1 MRSQYKLFASIALF
15 VLLTPFAAKAADPVP
30 VLGPDGHYYVIIAAS
45 AIDWDTAKTMA
56 EDSELLPE
64 WGIAGHLAT
73 ITSAEEQAFVES
85 LRSDPQRAL
94 GQVWIGG
101 YQTPNSGTTGAG
113 WNWVNGEGAITT
125 FYWHPA
131 EPNDGDGTEN
141 NQENHLA
148 TGRYGDAQWND
159 EGVAPQLITGFVVEF
174 SGTVDAGN
182 CKANSGLVCNP
193 SGVQSVS
200 LPATINLPPNATIT
214 QLLVRPRPTD
224 GAGVCPGSQYA
235 FLDPR
240 VNPLTGR
247 VVAAVE
253 LDVFNDGSLIL
264 PAHQFGSPC
273 FAVVEGGANF
283 DLTPALSNGGV
294 VDASQIPESVPGIG
308 QTFACLS
315 ATNRDLQTTTQF
327 GYQTHDRFDMVEE
340 SGVAVTKGCNSPSR
354 AGTFKLSWFIL
365 NTHED
370 CGIVYS
376 APGGRAAVQQCF
388 IDRAVDYYDALE
400 QVLFAAAPNLVRPKF
415 STLSSKLNQARSM
428 TKTGQYSKSNQRLQ
442 DLLGLVQ
449 GAQWD
454 VSNGEN
460 EPGNLIMRINNLIFR
475 NEQLATA
482 ASY

>member
-1 MRSQYKLFASIALF
+1 MLKGFQKFAV
-15 VLLTPFAAKAADPVP
+15 VLLAMLPMAVNAADPVP
-30 VLGPDGHYYVIIAAS
+30 VLGPDGHYYVVIPAN
-45 AIDWDTAKTMA
+45 AITWDTAKSMA
-56 EDSELLPE
+56 ENSELLPD
-64 WGIAGHLAT
+64 WGIAGHLVT
-73 ITSAEEQAFVES
+73 ITSVEEQAFVES
-85 LRSDPQRAL
+85 LRLAAGL

-101 YQTPNSGTTGAG
+101 YQTPNSGSPGAG
-113 WNWVNGEGAITT
+113 WNWVNDEGAITT

-131 EPNDGDGTEN
+131 EPNDGGGAED

-148 TGRYGDAQWND
+148 TGRYGDALWND

-182 CKANSGLVCNP
+182 CVAGSGTVCNP
-193 SGVQSVS
+193 SGVQSVT
-200 LPATINLPPNATIT
+200 LPAGINLPADATIT
-214 QLLVRPRPTD
+214 QLLVRPQPTD
-224 GAGVCPGSQYA
+224 GAAVCPGSQYA

-240 VNPLTGR
+240 VNPVTGR

-264 PAHQFGSPC
+264 PAYQFGSPC

-315 ATNRDLQTTTQF
+315 AANPDLQTTTQF

-340 SGVAVTKGCNSPSR
+340 AGAAVTKSCNSPSR
-354 AGTFKLSWFIL
+354 AGTFKLSYFIL

-370 CGIVYS
+370 CGIDYG
-376 APGGRAAVQQCF
+376 AAGGRAAVQLCF
-388 IDRAVDYYDALE
+388 TNRAEDYYAALE
-400 QVLFAAAPNLVRPKF
+400 QVLYASAPNLIKPKF
-415 STLSSKLNQARSM
+415 STLSSKFNQARSM

-442 DLLGLVQ
+442 ELLGLVES
-449 GAQWD
+449 GQWD

-475 NEQLATA
+475 NEQLALA